1 MEETILVGDDLMLG
15 PPSPLIPPEIASHV
29 LEGVNLCDG
38 ILRNL
43 FLCLQINDIEPFC
56 QDELVLYR
64 QCAEKRDIV
73 LRKRLQESEHKLGL
87 SMPLD
92 DAKER
97 AAQLESQITSLD
109 RRLILASG
117 MEGVDGFRQRW
128 SLHGRLSDI
137 KMRLESLKQGIE
149 NRKKDEQPVAT
160 RSRPSTALAGTAKTP
175 STPPTPQNCSTRTR
189 TRTRKSIC
197 TIRKAL
203 IPDIGEPAPN
213 HELLQWTSLNLPRSE
228 LSLPLT
234 FPTGQ
239 TFRWRKTGEVQ
250 YTGVVR
256 SHLISLK
263 HLDKEDGQVAYCL
276 HKSRNADEAEKD
288 LLDFLNAEICMADLW
303 KEFSASDNRFA
314 ELARHLGGARVLRQD
329 PLECL
334 MQFLCSSNNGIV
346 RITRMVEFL
355 SELGNYLGHVEGFDF
370 YEFPT
375 LKQLSEVSEKE
386 LRDAGFGYRASYIV
400 STVKALQSKSG
411 GGLEWLASLRTVQLK
426 DAIDA
431 LLTLKGVGPKVAACV
446 ALFSLDQHDA
456 IPVDTHVWKVGTTY
470 LLPEL
475 AGTSLTL
482 KQSLRVADAF
492 ISKYGKYAGWAQNLL
507 FIAELPAQRLL
518 IPDSLHTIKVKRPPG
533 IRKHVDSS

>member
-137 KMRLESLKQGIE
+137 KDPDLRRHSPE
-149 NRKKDEQPVAT
+149 P
-160 RSRPSTALAGTAKTP
+160 PKTP

-314 ELARHLGGARVLRQD
+314 ELAIYLGGARVLRQD

-346 RITRMVEFL
+346 RITRM
-355 SELGNYLGHVEGFDF
+355 
-370 YEFPT
+370 
-375 LKQLSEVSEKE
+375 LSEVSEKE

>member
-1 MEETILVGDDLMLG
+1 M
-15 PPSPLIPPEIASHV
+15 
-29 LEGVNLCDG
+29 
-38 ILRNL
+38 
-43 FLCLQINDIEPFC
+43 
-56 QDELVLYR
+56 
-64 QCAEKRDIV
+64 K
-73 LRKRLQESEHKLGL
+73 
-87 SMPLD
+87 
-92 DAKER
+92 
-97 AAQLESQITSLD
+97 
-109 RRLILASG
+109 
-117 MEGVDGFRQRW
+117 
-128 SLHGRLSDI
+128 
-137 KMRLESLKQGIE
+137 
-149 NRKKDEQPVAT
+149 

-250 YTGVVR
+250 
-256 SHLISLK
+256 
-263 HLDKEDGQVAYCL
+263 
-276 HKSRNADEAEKD
+276 NADEAEND

-314 ELARHLGGARVLRQD
+314 ELAIYLGGARVLRQD